1 MKNVGLR
8 NDVGENRSLMT
19 GYHSLPMDHSD
30 TTACMRGNG
39 IQFSDRLI
47 F

>member
-1 MKNVGLR
+1 MINAGLR
-8 NDVGENRSLMT
+8 NDLGENRSLMI
-19 GYHSLPMDHSD
+19 GYHSLPMDHSN

-39 IQFSDRLI
+39 ILFSDRLI